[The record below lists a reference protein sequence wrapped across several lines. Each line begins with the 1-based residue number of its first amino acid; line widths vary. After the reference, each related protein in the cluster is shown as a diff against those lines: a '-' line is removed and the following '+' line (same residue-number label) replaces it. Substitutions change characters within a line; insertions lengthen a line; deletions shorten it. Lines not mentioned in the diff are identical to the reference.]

1 MTDPLKPGWKS
12 SEFWITVLTAALA
25 FVSALSTAMG
35 WAFNGAHLAP
45 LIPVA
50 ATVLAGLIAT
60 VYNHGRAQ
68 VKVAAIAAAA
78 MATDPPTLTVTPP
91 LTLGSSNTGGHV
103 VAAGNSGPGDVV
115 DPAPVPVAD
124 PPADPAVADAVP
136 EPTPATPD
144 TPPVPPSEVAP
155 APVAVDDVPPLI
167 GT

>member
-35 WAFNGAHLAP
+35 WAFNGTHLAP

-68 VKVAAIAAAA
+68 VKVAAIQAS
-78 MATDPPTLTVTPP
+78 VTPTVETSDTTASAPP
-91 LTLGSSNTGGHV
+91 L
-103 VAAGNSGPGDVV
+103 
-115 DPAPVPVAD
+115 
-124 PPADPAVADAVP
+124 
-136 EPTPATPD
+136 
-144 TPPVPPSEVAP
+144 PPSEATLP
-155 APVAVDDVPPLI
+155 ANDVPALI
-167 GT
+167 GV